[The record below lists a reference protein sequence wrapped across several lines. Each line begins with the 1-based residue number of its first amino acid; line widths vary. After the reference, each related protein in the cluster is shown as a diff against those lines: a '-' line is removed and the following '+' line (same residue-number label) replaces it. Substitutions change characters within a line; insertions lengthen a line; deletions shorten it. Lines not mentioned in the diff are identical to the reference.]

1 MPYSN
6 DTCRAIDRYVDNAG
20 PTVYRFQVSL
30 TQAEITAIR
39 KAQQL
44 DESATAAIRRLALE
58 RARGAA

>member
-1 MPYSN
+1 MSYSN
-6 DTCRAIDRYVDNAG
+6 TCRALDGYVDNAG
-20 PTVYRFQVSL
+20 PTVYRFQVSM

-39 KAQQL
+39 KAQQP